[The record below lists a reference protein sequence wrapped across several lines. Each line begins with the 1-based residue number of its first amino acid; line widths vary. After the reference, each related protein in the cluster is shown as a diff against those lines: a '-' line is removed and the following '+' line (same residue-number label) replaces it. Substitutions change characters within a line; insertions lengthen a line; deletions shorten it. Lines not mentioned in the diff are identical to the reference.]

1 MNTSVDRT
9 TPPARIGHYL
19 LGEKLGQ
26 GGMGVVYSAQDE
38 LQSRPVAIKFLI
50 AKWAK
55 DPRAIECFHQE
66 ACIASTLKHL
76 HLCAVYEFG
85 DVVDGPYMVM
95 ELLSGQTLRD
105 LLNGWPLALVR
116 TLDIAIQVAD
126 AMEAVHGT
134 GIIHRDITSSNIF
147 ITETGLVKVLDFGLA
162 KLCDRTQPESA
173 PAVASPSGP
182 SIPSLTF
189 GTTSYMSPEQTA
201 GQELDQR
208 SDIFSLGIV
217 LYEMA
222 TGMLPFPRRRL
233 GKNHAVDLIR
243 SLSARFEDQ
252 PQSPRCARLH
262 HYQGS
267 AEGPRLPLPDHGRA
281 QECSAVVRGV
291 IFNRL
296 PPGTFQAESAKAA
309 AADQHSTHKGVSGLP
324 YGTARAHGSPRG
336 IIRSVSP
343 LSLSLGY
350 GRQKLAPGGKTK
362 ESKNAAH
369 ILIHDVSG
377 GNNLC

>member
-173 PAVASPSGP
+173 PAVATPSGP

-222 TGMLPFPRRRL
+222 TGMLPFHGVDSGRIMQSILSEAYPL
-233 GKNHAVDLIR
+233 ASKINPNLPAVLDCIITKVLQKDR
-243 SLSARFEDQ
+243 GCRYQTMAALKSAL
-252 PQSPRCARLH
+252 QSFVA
-262 HYQGS
+262 
-267 AEGPRLPLPDHGRA
+267 
-281 QECSAVVRGV
+281 
-291 IFNRL
+291 
-296 PPGTFQAESAKAA
+296 
-309 AADQHSTHKGVSGLP
+309 
-324 YGTARAHGSPRG
+324 
-336 IIRSVSP
+336 
-343 LSLSLGY
+343 
-350 GRQKLAPGGKTK
+350 
-362 ESKNAAH
+362 
-369 ILIHDVSG
+369 
-377 GNNLC
+377 